1 LAPAAWIVDKGA
13 VTVDIDLRIHD
24 DRTVILRLV
33 VAPAFLLCALS
44 ALVGCNACSR
54 AQDPL
59 AAGVAG
65 NAAVAG
71 TGGSAL
77 VDHNAPAAIVI
88 VVLGSSTAAGTG
100 PKRPENTWV
109 ERYRTYL
116 KARFPKFTLTNLAV
130 GGYTTYQMQ
139 PSDYTPPGNL
149 PKPDK
154 NHNITAALALKP
166 NAIIINMPSNDTNA
180 NYPAADQL
188 ANFDRVTKLAGQNG
202 ALCWV
207 TTSQPRNFTG
217 DSDTVK
223 QTKHTLLMT
232 VRDATKQK
240 YGDHTLDFWTQFAD
254 ASGNIKSTYDAGDG
268 THMSDDA
275 HALLLREVINAKIPE
290 AVLAAKP

>member
-1 LAPAAWIVDKGA
+1 M
-13 VTVDIDLRIHD
+13 
-24 DRTVILRLV
+24 
-33 VAPAFLLCALS
+33 
-44 ALVGCNACSR
+44 
-54 AQDPL
+54 
-59 AAGVAG
+59 AAGAAG
-65 NAAVAG
+65 NAALAG
-71 TGGSAL
+71 SGGSAPG
-77 VDHNAPAAIVI
+77 DHQAPGVI

-100 PKRPENTWV
+100 PKRPENAWV
-109 ERYRTYL
+109 ERYRRYL
-116 KARFPKFTLTNLAV
+116 KAQFPKLTLTNLAV
-130 GGYTTYQMQ
+130 GGYTTYQIQ

-149 PKPDK
+149 PKPDE

-188 ANFDRVTKLAGQNG
+188 ANFDRVTKLAAQNG

-217 DSDTVK
+217 DSDAVK
-223 QTKHTLLMT
+223 QAKHTLLMT
-232 VRDATKQK
+232 VRDATRQK

-254 ASGNIKSTYDAGDG
+254 AGGNIKSMHDAGDG

-290 AVLAAKP
+290 AMLAAKL

>member
-1 LAPAAWIVDKGA
+1 M
-13 VTVDIDLRIHD
+13 TIDP
-24 DRTVILRLV
+24 VILRLV
-33 VAPAFLLCALS
+33 VGPAFLLCALS

-54 AQDPL
+54 AQNPV
-59 AAGVAG
+59 AAGAAG
-65 NAAVAG
+65 NAALAES
-71 TGGSAL
+71 GGSAP
-77 VDHNAPAAIVI
+77 VDHRGAGVI

-100 PKRPENTWV
+100 PKRPENAWV
-109 ERYRTYL
+109 ERYRRYL
-116 KARFPKFTLTNLAV
+116 KAQFPKLTLINLAV

-149 PKPDK
+149 PKPDE

-188 ANFDRVTKLAGQNG
+188 ANFDRVTKLAAQNG

-217 DSDTVK
+217 DSDTMK

-254 ASGNIKSTYDAGDG
+254 AGGNIKSMHDAGDG

-275 HALLLREVINAKIPE
+275 HALLLREIINAKIPE
-290 AVLAAKP
+290 AMLAAKL